1 MKKVKIF
8 WRSLGLALFIFSL
21 FVFSPSA
28 HAQDE
33 ICTMVLVKG
42 GTYWQSPELRD
53 GPGPEKQP
61 RQVTVKDFYIGKY
74 EVTFAEYD
82 AFCLFTGRNM
92 PKDNGWSRGLH
103 PVINVSWQDA
113 IDYCN
118 WRSELEGL
126 QRVYAG
132 RGMETSCNFDANG
145 YRLPTEAEWEYA
157 AKGGAE
163 SKDFKFSGGN
173 DADAVAWYKGNSKQR
188 THPVGAKLSNE
199 LGLYDMSGN
208 VEEWCWDAYYWRDEY
223 TKPEKSMR
231 ACRGGSWRSDVNIA
245 CGNING
251 LDMPSVCVG
260 FRVAR
265 TAGEKSATSW
275 MQVSDQHTYIDKD
288 TVIKDGDMIFYWDLY
303 IDPEGYYKRLIQ
315 YGVRTDLSPLH
326 AWIIQGFL
334 YDQDDQFNSDIIR
347 AHSLAIQP
355 GSYQEKAFK
364 FALTFVREG
373 KLVYD
378 VPKLPH
384 LSHKK

>member
-1 MKKVKIF
+1 MTKVKIF
-8 WRSLGLALFIFSL
+8 WKSLGIALFIFL
-21 FVFSPSA
+21 FVVLSPSA
-28 HAQDE
+28 QAQDE
-33 ICTMVLVKG
+33 IGTMVLVNG
-42 GTYWQSPELRD
+42 GTYSQSPELRD
-53 GPGPEKQP
+53 GPGQEKQP
-61 RQVTVKDFYIGKY
+61 RQTTVKDFYIGKY

-92 PKDNGWSRGLH
+92 PKDNGWNRGRH

-118 WRSELEGL
+118 WRSEVEGL
-126 QRVYAG
+126 HPVYSG
-132 RGMETSCNFDANG
+132 RGMETSCDFASNG

-163 SKDFKFSGGN
+163 SKGFKLSGGN
-173 DADAVAWYKGNSKQR
+173 DADAVAWYKENSKQR
-188 THPVGAKLSNE
+188 THPVGVKMPNE

-223 TKPEKSMR
+223 TKPEKNMR
-231 ACRGGSWRSDVNIA
+231 ACRGGSWRSEVNITY
-245 CGNING
+245 GNING
-251 LDMPSVCVG
+251 LEMPSVCVG

-265 TAGEKSATSW
+265 TAGEKPSASW
-275 MQVSDQHTYIDKD
+275 IQVADQNTYIDKD
-288 TVIKDGDMIFYWDLY
+288 TVTKDGAMIFYWDLY

-334 YDQDDQFNSDIIR
+334 YDQDDKFNSDIIR
-347 AHSLAIQP
+347 PHSLAIQP
-355 GSYQEKAFK
+355 GSYQEQAFN

-384 LSHKK
+384 LSDKN